1 MLNKKKVLALLTT
14 TMIVVGSL
22 GLSAYGA
29 SVSKTLQAYYG
40 TSKIIIDGKDVTNTI
55 EPFIV
60 DGTTYIPLRAVA
72 NAFNKKVEWNALTST
87 ANITEDLTQVNQ
99 YYQAE
104 ILKRD
109 VKIIELESKVKSL
122 EKELESKKEITL
134 SDLQK
139 QLNND
144 YDEYRD
150 IKFDITLSGTTSKI
164 TVRVE
169 ANLYKYDKAW
179 GNLTEARKTTYL
191 QDVVDDIL
199 KAYPNASVGGAIRD
213 TDTKKDV
220 LDFTVDKKGKV
231 SIKSKSSSS
240 NGTLADLQDYL
251 NDEYYNNLKS
261 EGIYFDIELDGDKNN
276 ITFYVNLDD
285 SASADNWDDLTSS
298 KKKSFM
304 KKIYDDI
311 AYDFKN
317 ADIEGFVYYRNEE
330 LYDYY

>member
-1 MLNKKKVLALLTT
+1 MLKKKKVLALLTT

-40 TSKIIIDGKDVTNTI
+40 TSRIIIDGKDVTNTI

-109 VKIIELESKVKSL
+109 VKIMELESKVKSL

-139 QLNND
+139 QLNKD
-144 YDEYRD
+144 HDKYKKVE
-150 IKFDITLSGTTSKI
+150 FDITLSGSKSKI
-164 TVRVE
+164 TVKIETDLHDFSKEWKELKDSHKVS
-169 ANLYKYDKAW
+169 
-179 GNLTEARKTTYL
+179 YL
-191 QDVVDDIL
+191 QDIVDDIL
-199 KAYPNASVGGAIRD
+199 DAYPDASVTGYIRD
-213 TDTKKDV
+213 IDAKKDI
-220 LDFTVDKKGKV
+220 LDFSVDKKGKV
-231 SIKSKSSSS
+231 SIDTKSSSS
-240 NGTLADLQDYL
+240 GTLAGLEDDL
-251 NDEYYNNLKS
+251 NDDFYDYFKKEK
-261 EGIYFDIELDGDKNN
+261 IDFDIELKGTKND
-276 ITFYVNLDD
+276 ITFYVDLKN
-285 SASADNWDDLTSS
+285 SSSSKAWEKLTSGD
-298 KKKSFM
+298 KKAFM
-304 KKIYDDI
+304 KEIHDDI
-311 AYDFKN
+311 ADEYKKAN
-317 ADIEGFVYYRNEE
+317 IEGFVYYGDKE
-330 LYDYY
+330 LYEY

>member
-1 MLNKKKVLALLTT
+1 MLKKKKVLALLTT

-55 EPFIV
+55 EPFTV

-72 NAFNKKVEWNALTST
+72 NAFNKKVDWNPLTST

-99 YYQAE
+99 HYQAE

-109 VKIIELESKVKSL
+109 VRIMELENKVKNL

-134 SDLQK
+134 NDLQK
-139 QLNND
+139 QLNKD

-150 IKFDITLSGTTSKI
+150 IEFDITLSGTTSKVKVKI
-164 TVRVE
+164 EVD
-169 ANLYKYDKAW
+169 LYDFDKEWKA
-179 GNLTEARKTTYL
+179 LTESRKTTYL
-191 QDVVDDIL
+191 QDIVDDIL
-199 KAYPNASVGGAIRD
+199 EAYPDASVEGYIRD
-213 TDTKKDV
+213 TDAKKDV

-231 SIKSKSSSS
+231 SMKSKSSSNS
-240 NGTLADLQDYL
+240 TLGELEDYL
-251 NDEYYNNLKS
+251 NDEYYNYFKS
-261 EGIYFDIELDGDKNN
+261 EGIYFEIELDGNKSD
-276 ITFYVNLDD
+276 ITFYVDLENSSSLK
-285 SASADNWDDLTSS
+285 AWDKLTSNN
-298 KKKSFM
+298 KKSFM

-311 AYDFKN
+311 AYDFSK
-317 ADIEGFVYYRNEE
+317 ADIEGFVFYGSEE
-330 LYDYY
+330 VYNY